1 MQIREFCTNI
11 TKPLLYLLNSKNAKF
26 YYLVIMYIFLKQ
38 KQITATLINKI
49 IQKQKMFISKISTH
63 TKLYGFNE
71 FAFLVK
77 MM

>member
-1 MQIREFCTNI
+1 MTEKIKKFIKKGNY
-11 TKPLLYLLNSKNAKF
+11 TK
-26 YYLVIMYIFLKQ
+26 
-38 KQITATLINKI
+38 T
-49 IQKQKMFISKISTH
+49 KMFISKISTH